1 MDKNLDKILLK
12 DEKVLWS
19 GVSAP
24 FPLLDRWKAN
34 GPKILIQWIAT
45 AVITTALLWAY
56 LVNNQPGSPV
66 FVGGVLAAAV
76 LVILSPVLEWK
87 NVQAQ
92 RYVIT
97 DRRVLLLQRFNTVF
111 SIRLD
116 HIDDFRLVADESP
129 YPCLVIGTAL
139 YGDIGKQLRWR
150 SCHPKSNLSSSE
162 MDNLEG
168 LVLYNLKDADQT
180 AALLNRLMT
189 SDAA

>member
-1 MDKNLDKILLK
+1 MDKNLDKILLRG
-12 DEKVLWS
+12 EKVLWS
-19 GVSAP
+19 GTSAP
-24 FPLLDRWKAN
+24 FPLLDKRQKN
-34 GPKILIQWIAT
+34 GPKIVAQWIAT
-45 AVITTALLWAY
+45 VVITAGLLWAY
-56 LVNNQPGSPV
+56 LSNNQPGSPV
-66 FVGGVLAAAV
+66 FVGGVLFVAA
-76 LVILSPVLEWK
+76 LVALSPVLEWK

-97 DRRVLLLQRFNTVF
+97 DRRVLLIQRFSSVF

-116 HIDDFRLVADESP
+116 HIDDFRLVEDESP

-139 YGDIGKQLRWR
+139 YEDIGKQLRWR

-168 LVLYNLKDADQT
+168 LVLYNLKDAGDT
-180 AALLNRLMT
+180 AALLNRLLT

>member
-12 DEKVLWS
+12 GEKVLWS
-19 GVSAP
+19 GTSAP
-24 FPLLDRWKAN
+24 FPLLDKRQKN
-34 GPKILIQWIAT
+34 GPKIVAQWIAT
-45 AVITTALLWAY
+45 VVITAGLLWAY
-56 LVNNQPGSPV
+56 LSNNQPGSPV
-66 FVGGVLAAAV
+66 FVGGVLFVAA
-76 LVILSPVLEWK
+76 LVALSPVLEWK

-97 DRRVLLLQRFNTVF
+97 DRRVLLIQRFSSVF

-116 HIDDFRLVADESP
+116 HIDDFRLVEGESP

-139 YGDIGKQLRWR
+139 YEDIGKQLRWR

-168 LVLYNLKDADQT
+168 LVLYNLKDAGDT
-180 AALLNRLMT
+180 AALLNRLLT